1 MMKRMKTI
9 ESWHTLLQNSTTLPF
24 LLFKY
29 SMTCFSSISANK
41 ELRALETDLPIYTVI
56 VQTDCKA
63 SNIIKQDL
71 QVKHASP
78 QLLIIKNGKA
88 IWQATHYHVKKK
100 IVYDAIS
107 TYL

>member
-1 MMKRMKTI
+1 MKKIKTI
-9 ESWHTLLQNSTTLPF
+9 GSWHTLLQNSTTQPF

-29 SMTCFSSISANK
+29 SMTCFSSLSANK

-56 VQTDCKA
+56 VQTDRKV
-63 SNIIKQDL
+63 SNIIEQDL
-71 QVKHASP
+71 KVKHESP

-100 IVYDAIS
+100 VVYDAIS